1 MSFEKFLLKE
11 FINNPELVHKTIDM
25 MNNNYHLNNKT
36 ILFLVHEHNISR
48 EQAEDLW
55 DKTMSFTNILITKHG
70 VDFTAE
76 KNSIIITKLKAYQNL
91 LVAKYKKANR
101 ENKGIIIE
109 MGDVD

>member
-11 FINNPELVHKTIDM
+11 FINNPEHVCETIDTK
-25 MNNNYHLNNKT
+25 NNNYHLSNKT
-36 ILFLVHEHNISR
+36 ILFLLHEHKISR

-55 DKTMSFTNILITKHG
+55 DKSMSFTNILITKYG
-70 VDFTAE
+70 VDFTT
-76 KNSIIITKLKAYQNL
+76 ITIKLKAYQKL
-91 LVAKYKKANR
+91 LVAKYKKTNS